1 MGQRGGAFGDESLSA
16 SPAHEISVKP
26 EFVPGQ
32 SEAGVFVKKMQEPT
46 QWDHLPRPEELPLG
60 LPLSAH
66 RTAQV
71 VRHLG

>member
-32 SEAGVFVKKMQEPT
+32 PEAGVFVKKMQEPT
-46 QWDHLPRPEELPLG
+46 Q
-60 LPLSAH
+60 
-66 RTAQV
+66 
-71 VRHLG
+71 

>member
-1 MGQRGGAFGDESLSA
+1 MGQRGGACGDESLSA
-16 SPAHEISVKP
+16 SPAHEISVKS
-26 EFVPGQ
+26 EFIPGQ
-32 SEAGVFVKKMQEPT
+32 LEAGVFVKKMQELT
-46 QWDHLPRPEELPLG
+46 QRNHLPRLEELPLG

>member
-1 MGQRGGAFGDESLSA
+1 MGQCGSAFGDESLSA
-16 SPAHEISVKP
+16 SPTHEISVEP
-26 EFVPGQ
+26 QFVLGQ
-32 SEAGVFVKKMQEPT
+32 SEDGVFVKKVKEPT
-46 QWDHLPRPEELPLG
+46 QRDHLPRPEELPLG